1 MKQIAL
7 LISFLPLVLCSCSGK
22 GHKAGDGSAKADGDL
37 PADGTTAE
45 LAPNEDAPTLDAADY
60 VSWMKDPEN
69 GFKREKKMD
78 ELTFSVQY
86 KTPEYITC
94 MELHGRPCADSV
106 LKKNISELNDMQY
119 YDLKI
124 VLEDGS
130 SELLKYKN
138 TSPQQYNDRVNY
150 FAFGMQNDLA
160 LVDGNDTLRC
170 ELYHF
175 ERAYDITPSA
185 TLLLGFSKKN
195 SSGRNDKTLIF
206 YDRTF
211 NKGML
216 KFKFAATAF
225 NNKPKLKTL

>member
-1 MKQIAL
+1 MKKKFPFYFLSIL
-7 LISFLPLVLCSCSGK
+7 LFSCSGN
-22 GHKAGDGSAKADGDL
+22 GHKSDALAGNGKLSADGSNADL
-37 PADGTTAE
+37 M
-45 LAPNEDAPTLDAADY
+45 LNENTPVLDAAAY
-60 VSWMKDPEN
+60 VRWMQDPEN
-69 GFKREKKMD
+69 GLKKEKKID

-86 KTPEYITC
+86 KTPEYVTC
-94 MELHGRPCADSV
+94 MELRGRPCTDSV
-106 LKKNISELNDMQY
+106 LRKNIGELKDMQY

-124 VLEDGS
+124 LLNDGS

-170 ELYHF
+170 DLYHY
-175 ERAYDITPSA
+175 ERAYDVTPSA
-185 TLLLGFSKKN
+185 TMLLGFIKKSN
-195 SSGRNDKTLIF
+195 NDKNDKTLIF

-216 KFKFAATAF
+216 KFKFAATGLY
-225 NNKPKLKTL
+225 NKPKLKTL